1 MCCELAG
8 NVALGCTVILA
19 RVVTS
24 RRRSRGPAGAAPG
37 RAAVRTRVFLSAGP
51 EAMATV
57 APKPRMEPPADF
69 PRVDRRP
76 VMPRGLWPRCPKL
89 NDRIRTLIIRQA
101 EQGNISTRGLTQA
114 GPESIPSH
122 ARMLICLHVH

>member
-69 PRVDRRP
+69 PMSPPTGRSP
-76 VMPRGLWPRCPKL
+76 AS
-89 NDRIRTLIIRQA
+89 NAARTLA
-101 EQGNISTRGLTQA
+101 EMSKTK
-114 GPESIPSH
+114 
-122 ARMLICLHVH
+122 